1 MPGSMVSLRG
11 MKRHYVMSSETIRAL
26 DGIDLDIHEGERII
40 LLGPSGSG
48 KTTLLNCISAL
59 DSPTDGSYDFGGT
72 PVPRHDS
79 EAMTTFRR
87 ENIGYVFQFFN
98 LLQDLTVLEN
108 ILLIQELAGGR
119 DEARALQLL
128 NLVGLE
134 AEVDRFPAEISGGQ
148 QQRVAIARSLAKRPR
163 LLLGD
168 ELTGNLDSKT
178 SAMVMEVLVKA
189 CEAEGIS
196 CVFVTHDES
205 LIDYATRIVR
215 LDSGRIMSD
224 STPAV

>member
-1 MPGSMVSLRG
+1 MPLLELEGVSRIYE
-11 MKRHYVMSSETIRAL
+11 MASETIRAL
-26 DGIDLDIHEGERII
+26 DGVDLRVNEGERII

-59 DSPTDGSYDFGGT
+59 DSPTSGKYRFNNVD
-72 PVPRHDS
+72 VPRN
-79 EAMTTFRR
+79 EAEQMTTFRR

-119 DEARALQLL
+119 DVEKARHLLELVELSGEA
-128 NLVGLE
+128 
-134 AEVDRFPAEISGGQ
+134 DRFPAEISGGQ
-148 QQRVAIARSLAKRPR
+148 QQRVAIARSIAKSPK

-178 SAMVMEVLVKA
+178 SAMVMDGLVTV
-189 CEAEGIS
+189 C
-196 CVFVTHDES
+196 
-205 LIDYATRIVR
+205 
-215 LDSGRIMSD
+215 
-224 STPAV
+224 

>member
-1 MPGSMVSLRG
+1 MVSIRS

-26 DGIDLDIHEGERII
+26 DGIDLDIREGERII

-119 DEARALQLL
+119 DEVRALQLL

-189 CEAEGIS
+189 CEAEGIT

-215 LDSGRIMSD
+215 LDSGRIISD
-224 STPAV
+224 STPVV

>member
-1 MPGSMVSLRG
+1 MSLLELEGVSRIYE
-11 MKRHYVMSSETIRAL
+11 MASETIRAL
-26 DGIDLDIHEGERII
+26 DGVDLRVNEGERII

-59 DSPTDGSYDFGGT
+59 DSPTSGKYRFNNVD
-72 PVPRHDS
+72 VPRN
-79 EAMTTFRR
+79 EAAQMTTFRR

-119 DEARALQLL
+119 DVEKARHLLELVELSGEA
-128 NLVGLE
+128 
-134 AEVDRFPAEISGGQ
+134 DRCPAEISGGQ
-148 QQRVAIARSLAKRPR
+148 QQRVAIARSIAKSPK

-178 SAMVMEVLVKA
+178 SAMVMDVLVKV
-189 CEAEGIS
+189 CKAERITCS
-196 CVFVTHDES
+196 FVTHDES
-205 LIDYATRIVR
+205 LMKYATRIVR
-215 LDSGRIMSD
+215 LDSGKITSD
-224 STPAV
+224 EKVDH

>member
-1 MPGSMVSLRG
+1 
-11 MKRHYVMSSETIRAL
+11 MSSEIVRAL
-26 DGIDLDIHEGERII
+26 DGIDLEIKQGERII

-48 KTTLLNCISAL
+48 KTTLLNCLSAL
-59 DSPTDGSYDFGGT
+59 DSPSAGSYSFSGT
-72 PVPRHDS
+72 QVPRDDS
-79 EAMTTFRR
+79 EAMTSFRR

-108 ILLIQELAGGR
+108 LLLIQELSGGR
-119 DEARALQLL
+119 DTDRARNLL
-128 NLVGLE
+128 ALVGLE
-134 AEVDRFPAEISGGQ
+134 NEVDRFPAEISGGQ

-178 SAMVMEVLVKA
+178 SSVVMEVLVRA
-189 CEAEGIS
+189 CESEGIT

-205 LIDYATRIVR
+205 LVQFATRVVR
-215 LDSGRIMSD
+215 IDSGKITSD
-224 STPAV
+224 EKVG